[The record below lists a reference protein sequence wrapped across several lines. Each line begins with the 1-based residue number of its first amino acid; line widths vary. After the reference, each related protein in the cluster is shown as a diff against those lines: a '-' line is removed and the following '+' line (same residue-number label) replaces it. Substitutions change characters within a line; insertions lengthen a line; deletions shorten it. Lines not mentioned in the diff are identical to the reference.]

1 MKENGISLGKNYNK
15 TTQTHVVFTER
26 ADGVLA
32 LIHLFSHHPAD
43 RHQTLRDVATG
54 FH

>member
-1 MKENGISLGKNYNK
+1 MRY
-15 TTQTHVVFTER
+15 TVQTHEQRRVSFTQS

-32 LIHLFSHHPAD
+32 LLHLLSHHPAD
-43 RHQTLRDVATG
+43 RHQTLCDVATG